1 MQSGSVLRFDDFELD
16 IAARE
21 LRRKGRRIRLA
32 PQPLRLLA
40 LLAASEGRIIDREAI
55 RKELWNSTHV
65 DFEHGVNF
73 CVREIRRALRD
84 RAERPKYI
92 ETLPRQGYRF
102 LASVDAL
109 KRNSGAPAIVD
120 PKVNLAD
127 LLTEGR
133 RYLREMGVAT
143 LEQSRKLFEEALR
156 LDPDCAMA
164 HCGLGA
170 ACAMRFISRSK
181 PNDLELARLHLERAA
196 ALDAELGEPYPWLCY
211 VYIRSGETEKS
222 LEAGER
228 GIRLLPDLVH
238 AQYFLGTVYFASCE
252 GGTRSHAKALFHL
265 MKAAES
271 EQRWQ
276 ATWMVLS
283 LLCLLNGAYDASLRF
298 AKHLFELQDSAGRV
312 TRFPGA
318 ENLMGTIALRQGDT
332 AGARQWFSQSM
343 ATLSASDHTYAE
355 GMRAWCACLLGDVEL
370 RENCPQAA
378 LTNYRLA
385 WQIVQESP
393 AILSQ
398 ERHAARA
405 LVGLAAAYAMAGE
418 QDRARQLLSQADQ
431 GLPSCLP
438 LRICTPATYLAELH
452 YAFAVAH
459 VCMGDFDGAM
469 ARLRQAFQSGWQ
481 DAHWLE
487 RDPLT
492 QPLRWR
498 PDFPSLLEEIA
509 DTAQTV
515 SAYFESEESF
525 TASRQW
531 H

>member
-1 MQSGSVLRFDDFELD
+1 MQGAPVLRFDDFELD
-16 IAARE
+16 LAGRE

-40 LLAASEGRIIDREAI
+40 MLAASEGRVIDREAI

-102 LASVDAL
+102 LASVHAL
-109 KRNSGAPAIVD
+109 KQDSGAPAIGD

-133 RYLREMGVAT
+133 RLLREMGVAT

-156 LDPDCAMA
+156 LDPHCAMA
-164 HCGLGA
+164 HCGVGA
-170 ACAMRFISRSK
+170 TCAMRFISRSE
-181 PNDLELARLHLERAA
+181 PNDLELARRHLERAT
-196 ALDAELGEPYPWLCY
+196 ALDPELAEPYPWLCY

-222 LEAGER
+222 VEAGER
-228 GIRLLPDLVH
+228 GVRLLPDLVH
-238 AQYFLGTVYFASCE
+238 AQYFLGTVYFSSCE
-252 GGTRSHAKALFHL
+252 GGTRCHAKALSHL
-265 MKAAES
+265 LKASAS

-276 ATWMVLS
+276 PTWMVLS
-283 LLCLLNGAYDASLRF
+283 LLCLLSGAYDAALRF
-298 AKHLFELQDSAGRV
+298 AMRLFELQGSGGKT

-318 ENLMGTIALRQGDT
+318 ENLMGTIALRRGDT
-332 AGARQWFSQSM
+332 FGARQWFSQSM
-343 ATLSASDHTYAE
+343 ATLSASDHAYAE
-355 GMRAWCACLLGDVEL
+355 GMRAWCACLLGDLEL
-370 RENCPQAA
+370 RENNPQSA

-393 AILSQ
+393 AILSR

-405 LVGLAAAYAMAGE
+405 LVGLAAAYSTAGE
-418 QDRARQLLSQADQ
+418 RDRARQLLSQADH
-431 GLPSCLP
+431 GLPACLP
-438 LRICTPATYLAELH
+438 LRISTPATYLAELH
-452 YAFAVAH
+452 YAFAVAC
-459 VCMGDFDGAM
+459 VCMGDLDGAM
-469 ARLRQAFQSGWQ
+469 TRLRQAFRSGWL
-481 DAHWLE
+481 DAPWLQ

-492 QPLRWR
+492 QPLIQHSA
-498 PDFPSLLEEIA
+498 FPSLLEEIVDA
-509 DTAQTV
+509 AQAVTAF
-515 SAYFESEESF
+515 AESENSF
-525 TASRQW
+525 AALR
-531 H
+531 